1 MAERREKEGERKKL
15 FLLLL
20 TLSLSSFFCFFHH
33 CLLKQGFFFFHFI
46 LYFRDRGR
54 EGGRGKNCLFCVAF
68 SCILSFPFL
77 SILARVWF
85 QLLWGRRGRKKKSDM
100 NVMRRLKSIASGRSS
115 VSDPVIFCA
124 FTSLIC

>member
-33 CLLKQGFFFFHFI
+33 CLLKQGFFFHFI

-54 EGGRGKNCLFCVAF
+54 EGGRGKDCLFCVAF

-85 QLLWGRRGRKKKSDM
+85 QLRWGRRGRKKKSDM